1 MEIILYTF
9 GSICLLT
16 GLLGAVLP
24 LPGPPLSFIGLLLL
38 HCSEKIQFDSNTLLV
53 LGTLTVAI
61 TILDY
66 YIPIWGTKKFGG
78 SKWGSYGSA
87 IGLIVG
93 MFLGPFGLFI
103 GAFVGAFV
111 GEFLHDKNQ
120 AKAFKAAIGSFLGLI
135 AGIVLKTAFCI
146 YMIYFAITEIV

>member
-1 MEIILYTF
+1 MEIILLTF
-9 GSICLLT
+9 GIICLLI

-24 LPGPPLSFIGLLLL
+24 LPGPPLSFMGLLLL
-38 HCSEKIQFDSNTLLV
+38 NATEKIHFDTNTLML

-87 IGLIVG
+87 IGLLIG

-103 GAFVGAFV
+103 GAFVGAFT
-111 GEFLHDKNQ
+111 GEYLKDKNET
-120 AKAFKAAIGSFLGLI
+120 KAFKAAIGSFLGLI
-135 AGIVLKTAFCI
+135 AGIFLKTAFCI
-146 YMIYFAITEIV
+146 YMIYFAVKEIL